1 MTFFKQE
8 QKVAK
13 CFPQIQSDY
22 IFTAKSVIIYFNKY
36 ECGKIE
42 KQILE
47 MMLILALISFRA
59 VFLNVFTR
67 KYT

>member
-42 KQILE
+42 KQIL
-47 MMLILALISFRA
+47 
-59 VFLNVFTR
+59 
-67 KYT
+67 K